1 MRKQKKQTVAD
12 ALRAC
17 AATFEQRNKQYGDSY
32 KNLGK
37 IMVELFPDGLTLET
51 VDDFNRFGCFFE
63 MTNKMQRYSH
73 NFTSGGHADSTH
85 DISVYSQMLEELD
98 NEAS

>member
-1 MRKQKKQTVAD
+1 MSRSKRVTVAD
-12 ALRAC
+12 SLRAC
-17 AATFEQRNKQYGDSY
+17 AKTYEERNKQYGDSY

-37 IMVELFPDGLTLET
+37 VMVELFPDGLTLET

-73 NFTSGGHADSTH
+73 NFTKGGHKDSTH

>member
-1 MRKQKKQTVAD
+1 MKKQKPKTVAES
-12 ALRAC
+12 LRDC
-17 AATFEQRNKQYGDSY
+17 ATTYEERNAQYGDSY

-37 IMVELFPDGLTLET
+37 VMVELFPDGLTLET

-63 MTNKMQRYSH
+63 MVNKMQRYSH
-73 NFTSGGHADSTH
+73 NFSTGGHKDSTH

-98 NEAS
+98 NEAC